1 MNRKLL
7 VAVPVVVA
15 VAYLVLQALFPSGTA
30 RAHFFIAEIATVKLL
45 ATVGCI
51 AAALRYRRGE
61 YVGIAWWLI
70 GIDYLL
76 LFSKDLL
83 FGRIVHLPGIEG
95 EPAAMYRAIFV
106 VAGNLGAA
114 IGCIMLARTWAVA
127 GIELPGSRTSQRV
140 ALGIAIAAAVAVVGM
155 GVWND
160 ARHIHTDSEAVVGIA
175 SSLGDVVCFS
185 VIAPL
190 LLTALAMRGGA
201 LFWPWALIT
210 ASNMAWLLYDV
221 SWGLTRN
228 WNVNEATLK
237 TVAELWRG
245 LGCSLAFV
253 AGLAQRRAM
262 RSTPRMPH

>member
-1 MNRKLL
+1 MNKRIL
-7 VAVPVVVA
+7 VAVPVMVA
-15 VAYLVLQALFPSGTA
+15 VAYLALQAFFPSGPA
-30 RAHFFIAEIATVKLL
+30 RAYFYTAEIATVKLL
-45 ATVGCI
+45 ATVGCL
-51 AAALRYRRGE
+51 AAAVRYRRGE

-70 GIDYLL
+70 GIDYFL

-95 EPAAMYRAIFV
+95 DTAALYRAIFV

-127 GIELPGSRTSQRV
+127 GIELPGSRTSQRI
-140 ALGIAIAAAVAVVGM
+140 ALGIAIAAAVAVVGL

-160 ARHIHTDSEAVVGIA
+160 AHHIHTDSEAVVGIA
-175 SSLGDVVCFS
+175 SSLGDLVCFS

-210 ASNMAWLLYDV
+210 GSNMAWLFYDV
-221 SWGLTRN
+221 SWGFQRQL
-228 WNVNEATLK
+228 NVNEATLK

-253 AGLAQRRAM
+253 AGLAQRWAM